1 MLDGVLVR
9 PLGTIERLRSCGPA
23 AGSWAVLPYFLRA
36 CITDDEVLVA
46 KKTPARLWRSMR
58 ASVRAP
64 AIDASDARVLRWL
77 AAYKGQQHPL
87 VVRRHI
93 DGHDSRR
100 DFFGSAG

>member
-1 MLDGVLVR
+1 M
-9 PLGTIERLRSCGPA
+9 
-23 AGSWAVLPYFLRA
+23 PYFLRA
-36 CITDDEVLVA
+36 CITPTTRYWFA